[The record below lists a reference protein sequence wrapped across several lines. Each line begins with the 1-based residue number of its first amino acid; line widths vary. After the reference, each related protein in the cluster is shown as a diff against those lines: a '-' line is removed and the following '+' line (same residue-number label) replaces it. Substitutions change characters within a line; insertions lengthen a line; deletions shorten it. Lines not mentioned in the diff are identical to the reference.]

1 MPTLAKARLRHHHH
15 NMPNSRPPPAAQD
28 QDWIVNEFARLVAAR
43 IGEPGQDR
51 FLALLRDELK
61 KTVQEEVQRGVQRS
75 DPQHAEL
82 LLRMD
87 KLEAAQLKLWNA
99 RKEMAV
105 IPRPEPDAIATAEPE
120 HIVYEAASPWR
131 RFLLPSIFVLGL
143 LCGLLGSSIFRGKP
157 EAGANL
163 SNTAPLQ
170 TQMPSAAPPQASLPP
185 SETSRPMVAP
195 GAAFPL
201 TSPEQDKLKADFLR
215 MKLEANA
222 GRTLGCSTTMG
233 DCLKIYNIEFE
244 RLEQVGKNIER
255 LPDANIRNALT
266 FLSIQALA
274 RAKLIPSMPL
284 DGKPSART
292 EQLILDTGCS
302 QRLNTQWN
310 CLLDK
315 SLGLR

>member
-1 MPTLAKARLRHHHH
+1 MYLAKARPQHHHPR
-15 NMPNSRPPPAAQD
+15 MPNSRESQERND

-61 KTVQEEVQRGVQRS
+61 KTVQEEVQRGAERS

-82 LLRMD
+82 LVRMD
-87 KLEAAQLKLWNA
+87 KLEAAQQKLWNA

-105 IPRPEPDAIATAEPE
+105 ATRPEPDAIATAEPE

-131 RFLLPSIFVLGL
+131 RFLLPTIFVLGL
-143 LCGLLGSSIFRGKP
+143 LCGLLGSYIFRGKP
-157 EAGANL
+157 EAGANV

-170 TQMPSAAPPQASLPP
+170 TQIPSAAPPQANLPP

-201 TSPEQDKLKADFLR
+201 ASPDEDKLKADFLR
-215 MKLEANA
+215 MKLEPNA

-255 LPDANIRNALT
+255 LPDATTRNALT
-266 FLSIQALA
+266 FLAVQALA
-274 RAKLIPSMPL
+274 RAKLVPGMKL
-284 DGKPSART
+284 DGKPSASN
-292 EQLILDTGCS
+292 EQQILDTGCS
-302 QRLNTQWN
+302 QRLNTQWS